1 MASIGYRLKSKEN
14 KQVSIY
20 IYFRPANSS
29 VLSART
35 GLTVNPSDWSSSKK
49 KAKTT
54 DPYLIN
60 LNTTLT
66 SLEKFISQALNN
78 DMPYGIE
85 INNHW
90 LRKQIN
96 EFNNKVPQN
105 DQSYL
110 INFLDE
116 VIDNLKYKRA
126 NDGSKGL
133 KPGTIK
139 GYNTFRNVLT
149 NFEESIN
156 QRLKFN
162 NLDEDFVPDF
172 LRWMLDE
179 KKYAKSQAGRLMKR
193 LKSILKQAALK
204 NLPVSI
210 NPEIIGKDFNYNS
223 DRIINVI
230 SEEEFIKISQLKDLS
245 YSLDNVRKW
254 ILIGLMAGQ
263 RVSDLLSLNE
273 HQVRFD
279 ESGIALIDFK
289 QAKGGT
295 VVTVPVKNQIVV
307 SILKHKFP
315 YRISDQNF
323 NKYMKE
329 VCKRAGLTDVVNG
342 YKFNSSSKR
351 KELVEKP
358 KYELLASHDL
368 RRSFA
373 TYHYDKG
380 MPVAYIMRIT
390 GHKRESTFY
399 EYIGKNPKKD
409 FDAYNFLNAIK

>member
-1 MASIGYRLKSKEN
+1 MASIGFRLKSKEN
-14 KQVSIY
+14 RQVSIY
-20 IYFRPANSS
+20 IYFRPANSK
-29 VLSART
+29 VVSART
-35 GLTVNPSDWSSSKK
+35 GQNINPSDWSSSKK

-78 DMPYGIE
+78 DQRYGIE
-85 INNHW
+85 INNRW
-90 LRKQIN
+90 LNNQVD

-110 INFLDE
+110 IHFLDE
-116 VIDNLKYKRA
+116 VIESLHYKKA
-126 NDGSKGL
+126 NDGSQGL

-139 GYNTFRNVLT
+139 GYNTFRGVLMS
-149 NFEESIN
+149 FEESIS

-162 NLDEDFVPDF
+162 NLDENLAEDF
-172 LRWMLDE
+172 LKWMIDE
-179 KKYAKSQAGRLMKR
+179 KKYAKSQVGRLMMH
-193 LKSILKQAALK
+193 LKSLLKEAILK
-204 NLPVSI
+204 NIPVSI
-210 NPEIIGKDFNYNS
+210 NPEIIGKDFNYKPEK
-223 DRIINVI
+223 IINVI
-230 SEEEFIKISQLKDLS
+230 SEQEFIKISQLKDLS
-245 YSLDNVRKW
+245 DSLDNVRKW
-254 ILIGLMAGQ
+254 ILIGLMVGQ
-263 RVSDLLSLNE
+263 RVSDLLSLNK
-273 HQVRFD
+273 HQIRFD
-279 ESGIALIDFK
+279 ESGIAMIDFK

-323 NKYMKE
+323 NKYLKE
-329 VCKRAGLTDVVNG
+329 VCKRAGLTDIISG
-342 YKFNSSSKR
+342 YKFNSSTKR

-373 TYHYDKG
+373 NYHYDKG

-390 GHKRESTFY
+390 GHKRESTFF

>member
-1 MASIGYRLKSKEN
+1 MASIGFRLKSKEN

-20 IYFRPANSS
+20 IYFRPANSK
-29 VLSART
+29 VVSART
-35 GLTVNPSDWSSSKK
+35 GQTINPSDWSSSKK

-78 DMPYGIE
+78 DQRYGIE
-85 INNHW
+85 INNRW
-90 LRKQIN
+90 LNNQVD

-110 INFLDE
+110 IHFLDE
-116 VIDNLKYKRA
+116 VIESLHYKKA
-126 NDGSKGL
+126 NDGSQGL

-139 GYNTFRNVLT
+139 GYNTFRGVLM
-149 NFEESIN
+149 NFEESISL
-156 QRLKFN
+156 RLKFN
-162 NLDEDFVPDF
+162 NLDENLAEDF
-172 LRWMLDE
+172 LKWMIDE
-179 KKYAKSQAGRLMKR
+179 KKYAKSQVGRLMMR
-193 LKSILKQAALK
+193 LKSLLKEAVLK
-204 NLPVSI
+204 NIPVSI
-210 NPEIIGKDFNYNS
+210 NPEIIGKGFNYKPEK
-223 DRIINVI
+223 IINVI
-230 SEEEFIKISQLKDLS
+230 TEEEFIKISQLKDLS
-245 YSLDNVRKW
+245 ESIDNVRKW
-254 ILIGLMAGQ
+254 ILIGLMVGQ
-263 RVSDLLSLNE
+263 RVSDLLSLNK
-273 HQVRFD
+273 HQIRFD
-279 ESGIALIDFK
+279 ESSIAMIDVK

-295 VVTVPVKNQIVV
+295 VVTVPVKNEIVV

-329 VCKRAGLTDVVNG
+329 VCKKAGLTDVVTG
-342 YKFNSSSKR
+342 YKFNALSKR

-380 MPVAYIMRIT
+380 MPVAYIMKIT

>member
-1 MASIGYRLKSKEN
+1 MASIGFRLKSKEN

-20 IYFRPANSS
+20 IYFRPANSK
-29 VLSART
+29 VVSART
-35 GLTVNPSDWSSSKK
+35 GQTINPSDWSSSKK

-78 DMPYGIE
+78 DQRYGIE
-85 INNHW
+85 INNRW
-90 LRKQIN
+90 LNNQVD

-110 INFLDE
+110 IHFLDE
-116 VIDNLKYKRA
+116 VIESLGYKKA
-126 NDGSKGL
+126 NDGSQGL

-139 GYNTFRNVLT
+139 GYNTFRGVLMS
-149 NFEESIN
+149 FEESISL
-156 QRLKFN
+156 RLKFN
-162 NLDEDFVPDF
+162 NLDENLAEDF
-172 LRWMLDE
+172 LKWMIDE
-179 KKYAKSQAGRLMKR
+179 KKYAKSQVGRLMMR
-193 LKSILKQAALK
+193 LKSLLKEAILKK
-204 NLPVSI
+204 ISVSI
-210 NPEIIGKDFNYNS
+210 NPEIIGKDFNYKPEK
-223 DRIINVI
+223 IINVI
-230 SEEEFIKISQLKDLS
+230 SEQEFIKISQLKDLS
-245 YSLDNVRKW
+245 DSLDNVRKW
-254 ILIGLMAGQ
+254 ILIGLMVGQ
-263 RVSDLLSLNE
+263 RVSDLLSLNK
-273 HQVRFD
+273 HQIRFD
-279 ESGIALIDFK
+279 ESGIAMIDFK

-323 NKYMKE
+323 NKYLKE
-329 VCKRAGLTDVVNG
+329 VCKRAGLTDIISG
-342 YKFNSSSKR
+342 YKFNSSTKR

-373 TYHYDKG
+373 NYHYDKG

-390 GHKRESTFY
+390 GHKRESTFF

>member
-1 MASIGYRLKSKEN
+1 MASIGFRLKSKEN
-14 KQVSIY
+14 NQVSIY
-20 IYFRPANSS
+20 IYFRPANSK
-29 VLSART
+29 VVSART
-35 GLTVNPSDWSSSKK
+35 GQTINPSDWSSSKK

-54 DPYLIN
+54 DPHLIN

-78 DMPYGIE
+78 DQRYGIE
-85 INNHW
+85 INNRW
-90 LRKQIN
+90 LNNQVD

-110 INFLDE
+110 IHFLDE
-116 VIDNLKYKRA
+116 VIESLGYKKA
-126 NDGSKGL
+126 NDGSQGL

-139 GYNTFRNVLT
+139 GYNTFRGVLV
-149 NFEESIN
+149 NFEESIS

-162 NLDEDFVPDF
+162 NLDENLAEDF
-172 LRWMLDE
+172 LKWMIDE
-179 KKYAKSQAGRLMKR
+179 KKYAKSQVGRLMMR
-193 LKSILKQAALK
+193 LKSLLKEAILK
-204 NLPVSI
+204 NIPVSI
-210 NPEIIGKDFNYNS
+210 NPEIIGKDFNYKPEK
-223 DRIINVI
+223 IINVI
-230 SEEEFIKISQLKDLS
+230 SEQEFIKISQLKDLS
-245 YSLDNVRKW
+245 DSLDNVRKW
-254 ILIGLMAGQ
+254 ILIGLMVGQ
-263 RVSDLLSLNE
+263 RVSDLLSLNK
-273 HQVRFD
+273 HQIRFD
-279 ESGIALIDFK
+279 ESGIAMIDFK

-323 NKYMKE
+323 NKYLKE
-329 VCKRAGLTDVVNG
+329 VCKRAGLTDIISG

-373 TYHYDKG
+373 NYHYDKG

-390 GHKRESTFY
+390 GHKRESTFF

>member
-1 MASIGYRLKSKEN
+1 MASIGFRLKSKEN

-20 IYFRPANSS
+20 IYFRPANSK
-29 VLSART
+29 VVSART
-35 GLTVNPSDWSSSKK
+35 GQTINPSDWSSSKK

-78 DMPYGIE
+78 DQRYGIE
-85 INNHW
+85 INNRW
-90 LRKQIN
+90 LNNQVD
-96 EFNNKVPQN
+96 EFSNKVPQN

-110 INFLDE
+110 IHFLDE
-116 VIDNLKYKRA
+116 VIESLHYKKA
-126 NDGSKGL
+126 NDGSQGL

-139 GYNTFRNVLT
+139 GYNTFRGVLMS
-149 NFEESIN
+149 FEESISL
-156 QRLKFN
+156 RLKFN
-162 NLDEDFVPDF
+162 NLDENLAEDF
-172 LRWMLDE
+172 LKWMIDE
-179 KKYAKSQAGRLMKR
+179 KKYAKSQVGRLMMR
-193 LKSILKQAALK
+193 LKSLLKEAVLK
-204 NLPVSI
+204 NIPVSI
-210 NPEIIGKDFNYNS
+210 NPEIIGKGFNYKPEK
-223 DRIINVI
+223 IINVI
-230 SEEEFIKISQLKDLS
+230 TEEEFIKISQLKDLS
-245 YSLDNVRKW
+245 ESIDNVRKW
-254 ILIGLMAGQ
+254 ILIGLMVGQ
-263 RVSDLLSLNE
+263 RVSDLLSLNK
-273 HQVRFD
+273 HQIRFD
-279 ESGIALIDFK
+279 ESSIAMIDVK

-295 VVTVPVKNQIVV
+295 VVTVPVKNEIVI

-329 VCKRAGLTDVVNG
+329 VCKKAGLTDVVTG
-342 YKFNSSSKR
+342 YKFNALSKR

-380 MPVAYIMRIT
+380 MPVAYIMKIT

>member
-1 MASIGYRLKSKEN
+1 MASIGFRLKSKEN

-20 IYFRPANSS
+20 IYFRPANSK
-29 VLSART
+29 VVSART
-35 GLTVNPSDWSSSKK
+35 GQTINPSDWSSSKK

-54 DPYLIN
+54 DPHLIN

-66 SLEKFISQALNN
+66 SLGKFISQALNN
-78 DMPYGIE
+78 DQRYGIE
-85 INNHW
+85 INNRW
-90 LRKQIN
+90 LNNQVD
-96 EFNNKVPQN
+96 EFSNKVPQN

-110 INFLDE
+110 IHFLDE
-116 VIDNLKYKRA
+116 VIESLHYKKA
-126 NDGSKGL
+126 NDGSQGL

-139 GYNTFRNVLT
+139 GYNTFRGVLMS
-149 NFEESIN
+149 FEESISL
-156 QRLKFN
+156 RLKFN
-162 NLDEDFVPDF
+162 NLDENLAEDF
-172 LRWMLDE
+172 LKWMIDE
-179 KKYAKSQAGRLMKR
+179 KKYAKSQVGRLMMH
-193 LKSILKQAALK
+193 LKSLLKEAILK
-204 NLPVSI
+204 NIPVSI
-210 NPEIIGKDFNYNS
+210 NPEIIGKDFNYKPEK
-223 DRIINVI
+223 IINVI
-230 SEEEFIKISQLKDLS
+230 SEQEFIKISQLKDLS
-245 YSLDNVRKW
+245 DSLDNVRKW
-254 ILIGLMAGQ
+254 ILIGLMVGQ
-263 RVSDLLSLNE
+263 RVSDLLSLNK
-273 HQVRFD
+273 HQIRFD
-279 ESGIALIDFK
+279 ESGIAMIDFK

-323 NKYMKE
+323 NKYLKQ
-329 VCKRAGLTDVVNG
+329 VCKRAGLTDIISG
-342 YKFNSSSKR
+342 YKFNSSTKR

-373 TYHYDKG
+373 NYHYDKG

-390 GHKRESTFY
+390 GHKRESTFF

>member
-1 MASIGYRLKSKEN
+1 MASIGFRLKSKEN
-14 KQVSIY
+14 RQVSIY
-20 IYFRPANSS
+20 IYFRPANSK
-29 VLSART
+29 VVSART
-35 GLTVNPSDWSSSKK
+35 GQTINPSDWSSSKK

-54 DPYLIN
+54 DPSLIN

-78 DMPYGIE
+78 DLTYGIE
-85 INNHW
+85 INNRW
-90 LRKQIN
+90 LNKQVD

-110 INFLDE
+110 IYFLDE
-116 VIDNLKYKRA
+116 VIESLGYKKA
-126 NDGSKGL
+126 NDGSQGL

-139 GYNTFRNVLT
+139 GYNTFRGVLM
-149 NFEESIN
+149 NFEESIS

-162 NLDEDFVPDF
+162 NLDESLAEDF
-172 LRWMLDE
+172 LKWMIDE

-193 LKSILKQAALK
+193 LKSLLKEAILK
-204 NLPVSI
+204 NIPVSI
-210 NPEIIGKDFNYNS
+210 NPEIIGKDFNYKPEK
-223 DRIINVI
+223 IINVI
-230 SEEEFIKISQLKDLS
+230 AEQEFIKISQLKDLS
-245 YSLDNVRKW
+245 DSLDNVRKW
-254 ILIGLMAGQ
+254 ILIGLMVGQ
-263 RVSDLLSLNE
+263 RVSDLLSLDK
-273 HQVRFD
+273 HQIRFD
-279 ESGIALIDFK
+279 DSGIAMIDFK

-323 NKYMKE
+323 NKYLKE
-329 VCKRAGLTDVVNG
+329 VCKRAGLTDVITG
-342 YKFNSSSKR
+342 YKFNSSTKR

-373 TYHYDKG
+373 NYHYDKG

-390 GHKRESTFY
+390 GHKRESTFF

>member
-14 KQVSIY
+14 RQVSIY
-20 IYFRPANSS
+20 IYFRPANSN
-29 VLSART
+29 VVSART

-78 DMPYGIE
+78 DHKYGIE
-85 INNHW
+85 INNRW
-90 LRKQIN
+90 LNKQVD

-116 VIDNLKYKRA
+116 VIENLRYKKA
-126 NDGSKGL
+126 NDGSQGL

-139 GYNTFRNVLT
+139 GYNTFRGVLI
-149 NFEESIN
+149 NFEESISL
-156 QRLKFN
+156 RLKFN
-162 NLDEDFVPDF
+162 NLDESLAEDF
-172 LRWMLDE
+172 LKWMIDE

-193 LKSILKQAALK
+193 LKSLLKEAILKSI
-204 NLPVSI
+204 PVSI
-210 NPEIIGKDFNYNS
+210 NPEIIGKDFNYKPEK
-223 DRIINVI
+223 IINVI
-230 SEEEFIKISQLKDLS
+230 TEEEFIKISQLKDLS
-245 YSLDNVRKW
+245 ESLDNVRKW
-254 ILIGLMAGQ
+254 ILIGLMVGQ
-263 RVSDLLSLNE
+263 RVSDLLSLKKE
-273 HQVRFD
+273 QIRFD
-279 ESGIALIDFK
+279 DSGIAMIDIK
-289 QAKGGT
+289 QSKGGT

-307 SILKHKFP
+307 SVLKHKFP

-323 NKYMKE
+323 NKYIKE
-329 VCKRAGLTDVVNG
+329 VSKRAQLSDIVNG
-342 YKFNSSSKR
+342 YKFNPLSKR

-380 MPVAYIMRIT
+380 MPVAYIMKIT

>member
-1 MASIGYRLKSKEN
+1 MASIGFRLKSKEN
-14 KQVSIY
+14 RQVSIY
-20 IYFRPANSS
+20 IYFRPANSK
-29 VLSART
+29 VVSART
-35 GLTVNPSDWSSSKK
+35 GQTISPSNWSSSKK

-66 SLEKFISQALNN
+66 SLEKFISQALN
-78 DMPYGIE
+78 DDQRYGIE
-85 INNHW
+85 IDNSW
-90 LRKQIN
+90 LNKQVN

-116 VIDNLKYKRA
+116 VIENLGYKKA
-126 NDGSKGL
+126 NDGSQGL

-139 GYNTFRNVLT
+139 GYNTFRGVLV
-149 NFEESIN
+149 NFEESIS

-162 NLDEDFVPDF
+162 NLDKNLAEDF
-172 LRWMLDE
+172 LKWMIDE
-179 KKYAKSQAGRLMKR
+179 KKYAKSQAGRLTMR
-193 LKSILKQAALK
+193 LKSLLKEAILK
-204 NLPVSI
+204 NIPVSI
-210 NPEIIGKDFNYNS
+210 NPEIIGKDFNYKS
-223 DRIINVI
+223 EKIINVI
-230 SEEEFIKISQLKDLS
+230 IEQEFIKISQLKDLS
-245 YSLDNVRKW
+245 DSLDNVRKW
-254 ILIGLMAGQ
+254 ILIGLMVGQ
-263 RVSDLLSLNE
+263 RVSDLLSLKK
-273 HQVRFD
+273 HQIRFV
-279 ESGIALIDFK
+279 ESGLVMIDFK

-295 VVTVPVKNQIVV
+295 VVTVPVKNQIVI
-307 SILKHKFP
+307 SILEHRFP

-329 VCKRAGLTDVVNG
+329 VCKKAGLTDVITG
-342 YKFNSSSKR
+342 YKFNALSKR

-358 KYELLASHDL
+358 KYELVASHDL

-380 MPVAYIMRIT
+380 MPVAYIMKIT

>member
-1 MASIGYRLKSKEN
+1 MASIGFRLKSKEN

-20 IYFRPANSS
+20 IYFRPANSK
-29 VLSART
+29 VVSART
-35 GLTVNPSDWSSSKK
+35 GQTINPSDWSSSKK

-54 DPYLIN
+54 DPHLIN

-66 SLEKFISQALNN
+66 SLGKFISQALNN
-78 DMPYGIE
+78 DQRYGIE
-85 INNHW
+85 INNRW
-90 LRKQIN
+90 LNNQVD
-96 EFNNKVPQN
+96 EFSNKVPQN

-110 INFLDE
+110 IHFLDE
-116 VIDNLKYKRA
+116 VIESLHYKKA
-126 NDGSKGL
+126 NDGSQGL

-139 GYNTFRNVLT
+139 GYNTFRGVLMS
-149 NFEESIN
+149 FEESISL
-156 QRLKFN
+156 RLKFN
-162 NLDEDFVPDF
+162 NLDENLAEDF
-172 LRWMLDE
+172 LKWMIDE
-179 KKYAKSQAGRLMKR
+179 KKYAKSQVGRLMMR
-193 LKSILKQAALK
+193 LKSLLKEAVLK
-204 NLPVSI
+204 NIPVSI
-210 NPEIIGKDFNYNS
+210 NPEIIGKGFNYKPEK
-223 DRIINVI
+223 IINVI
-230 SEEEFIKISQLKDLS
+230 TEEEFIKISQLKDLS
-245 YSLDNVRKW
+245 ESIDNVRKW
-254 ILIGLMAGQ
+254 ILIGLMVGQ
-263 RVSDLLSLNE
+263 RVSDLLSLNK
-273 HQVRFD
+273 HQIRFD
-279 ESGIALIDFK
+279 ESSIAMIDVK

-295 VVTVPVKNQIVV
+295 VVTVPVKNEIVV

-329 VCKRAGLTDVVNG
+329 VCKKAGLTDVVTG
-342 YKFNSSSKR
+342 YKFNALSKR

-380 MPVAYIMRIT
+380 MPVAYIMKIT